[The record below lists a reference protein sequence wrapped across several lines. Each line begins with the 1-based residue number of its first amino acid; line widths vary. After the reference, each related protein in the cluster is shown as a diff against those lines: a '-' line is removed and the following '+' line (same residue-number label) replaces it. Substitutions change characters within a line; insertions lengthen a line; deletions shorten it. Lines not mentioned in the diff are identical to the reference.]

1 MLVDRATG
9 HSFARVGER
18 SLLPPAESVSEAY
31 QMAQNVQLAGSG
43 QSWAETESIVVTTA
57 EHHHVIRP
65 VPVPGTDG
73 PLLSVV
79 FDRARTN
86 LALARRELDQ
96 RAEALL
102 A

>member
-1 MLVDRATG
+1 
-9 HSFARVGER
+9 
-18 SLLPPAESVSEAY
+18 
-31 QMAQNVQLAGSG
+31 MAQAVQLAGSG
-43 QSWAETESIVVTTA
+43 QSGVEAESIVVTTA

-65 VPVPGTDG
+65 VPVPGTDS

-96 RAEALL
+96 RAEVLL

>member
-9 HSFARVGER
+9 HAFVRVGER
-18 SLLPPAESVSEAY
+18 SLLLSAESVSEAY
-31 QMAQNVQLAGSG
+31 QMAQKAQLAGSG
-43 QSWAETESIVVTTA
+43 QLPAEVESIVVTTA
-57 EHHHVIRP
+57 EHHYVVCP
-65 VPVPGTDG
+65 VPAPGTDG
-73 PLLSVV
+73 PLLGVV

-86 LALARRELDQ
+86 LALARRELDR